1 MNTPYPSLRKPRY
14 SLFPKIVR
22 VYLQNIARGF
32 YFGFELFIVEKTFL
46 ITGTSNKEEEYGMIY
61 EEVER
66 EEVYSLRMEHG

>member
-1 MNTPYPSLRKPRY
+1 MG
-14 SLFPKIVR
+14 VH
-22 VYLQNIARGF
+22 LQNIARGF